1 MSGNSY
7 INDPTYEQ
15 CEIECVSPKL
25 VYPLLGKVVNASES
39 EHVAEM
45 FDVLSD
51 PTRLRILHA
60 LSLSGELCVCDLS
73 FLVEMSQSAVSHQL
87 RNLRTAGVVSR
98 RKEGR
103 TAYYALEDEQVT
115 ELLRERINCQI
126 KAK

>member
-7 INDPTYEQ
+7 INDRTYEQ

-25 VYPLLGKVVNASES
+25 VYPLIGKVVNASES

-103 TAYYALEDEQVT
+103 TAYYALEDQHVT

>member
-1 MSGNSY
+1 MSSNSY
-7 INDPTYEQ
+7 IIDPTYEQ

-25 VYPLLGKVVNASES
+25 VYPLIGKVVNASES

-103 TAYYALEDEQVT
+103 TAYYALEDQQVT

>member
-25 VYPLLGKVVNASES
+25 VYPLIGKVVNASES

-73 FLVEMSQSAVSHQL
+73 FLIEMSQSAVSHQL

-103 TAYYALEDEQVT
+103 TAYYALEDQQVT

>member
-1 MSGNSY
+1 MNGNSY

-25 VYPLLGKVVNASES
+25 VYPLIGKVINTSES

-98 RKEGR
+98 RKKGR
-103 TAYYALEDEQVT
+103 TAYYALEDQQVT

>member
-25 VYPLLGKVVNASES
+25 VYPLIGKIVNASES

-115 ELLRERINCQI
+115 ELLRERVNCQI

>member
-1 MSGNSY
+1 MSSNSY

-25 VYPLLGKVVNASES
+25 VYPLIGKVVNASES

-73 FLVEMSQSAVSHQL
+73 FLIEMSQSAVSHQL
-87 RNLRTAGVVSR
+87 V
-98 RKEGR
+98 
-103 TAYYALEDEQVT
+103 
-115 ELLRERINCQI
+115 I
-126 KAK
+126 

>member
-15 CEIECVSPKL
+15 CEIECVSPIL
-25 VYPLLGKVVNASES
+25 VYPLIGKVVNASES

-51 PTRLRILHA
+51 PTRLRIIHA

-103 TAYYALEDEQVT
+103 TAYYALEDQQVT

>member
-103 TAYYALEDEQVT
+103 TAYYALEDQQVT

>member
-7 INDPTYEQ
+7 INDRTYEQ

-25 VYPLLGKVVNASES
+25 VYPLIGKVVNASES

-103 TAYYALEDEQVT
+103 TAYYALEDQQVT

>member
-25 VYPLLGKVVNASES
+25 VYPLIGKVVNASES

-103 TAYYALEDEQVT
+103 TAYYALEDQQVT

>member
-25 VYPLLGKVVNASES
+25 VYPLIGKVVNASES

-73 FLVEMSQSAVSHQL
+73 FLVEMSQSAVSHHL

-103 TAYYALEDEQVT
+103 TAYYALEDQQVT

>member
-1 MSGNSY
+1 MSSNSY

-25 VYPLLGKVVNASES
+25 VYPLIGKVVNASES

-103 TAYYALEDEQVT
+103 TAYYALEDQQVT

>member
-1 MSGNSY
+1 MSSNSY

-25 VYPLLGKVVNASES
+25 VYPLIGKVVNASES

-73 FLVEMSQSAVSHQL
+73 FLIEMSQSAVSHQL

-103 TAYYALEDEQVT
+103 TAYYALEDQQVT

>member
-45 FDVLSD
+45 FDVLSA

-103 TAYYALEDEQVT
+103 TAYYALEDQQVT

>member
-115 ELLRERINCQI
+115 ELLRERVNCQI

>member
-25 VYPLLGKVVNASES
+25 VYPLIGKVVNASES

-103 TAYYALEDEQVT
+103 TAYYALEDQHVT